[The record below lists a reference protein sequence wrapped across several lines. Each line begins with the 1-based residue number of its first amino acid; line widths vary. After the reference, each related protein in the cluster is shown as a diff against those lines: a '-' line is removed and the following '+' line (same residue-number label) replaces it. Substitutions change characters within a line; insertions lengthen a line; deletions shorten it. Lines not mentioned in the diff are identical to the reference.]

1 MCGFGAIDTTQVATD
16 QQAQAGGFPAV
27 GELASTE
34 DLQVLVGSNGSSF
47 AFQDAGVIPQSMLTQ
62 FGISRSDAQ
71 NLTNAQVME
80 ILNAQTLAAQTLAA
94 DPVPVAS
101 TPTAACDV
109 SFFGDTSCMAIGST
123 TVGSTTALVI
133 GGAGLLLLM
142 MFIGKH

>member
-62 FGISRSDAQ
+62 FGISLSDAQ
-71 NLTNAQVME
+71 NLTSAQVME
-80 ILNAQTLAAQTLAA
+80 ILNAQALAAV
-94 DPVPVAS
+94 PVPVAS